1 MTAGQITT
9 RLNEQLYYEIN
20 SAQVYTFGPPS
31 IPGLGPGSG
40 FTIMIQD
47 KGGNTP
53 GYLADY
59 TDRFIAA
66 ARAAA
71 RNSDYQHDLSGRRAP
86 EGHLDRQ
93 RESAQGR
100 HLARRAALADQ
111 LVSRRHVRQ

>member
-47 KGGNTP
+47 K
-53 GYLADY
+53 
-59 TDRFIAA
+59 AA
-66 ARAAA
+66 TRPAIWLTIPTA
-71 RNSDYQHDLSGRRAP
+71 S
-86 EGHLDRQ
+86 
-93 RESAQGR
+93 
-100 HLARRAALADQ
+100 
-111 LVSRRHVRQ
+111 